1 MENNPN
7 CLFSNFYGNYRKLFI
22 REFLWKIPQTV
33 YSRILMNNAANC
45 LFSHFDGKCRKL
57 FIREF
62 WWIILQTVYSQTL
75 MEKNCKLFILAFW
88 WKMSQNVNSR
98 VWNGGVESHGTN
110 DATRQLL
117 HCRLENIKLLQSRL
131 DNLILNIFNDVYGLD
146 KRTRE
151 MRDSSKIKKQG
162 VKIENII
169 FDFVNFEFKEK

>member
-1 MENNPN
+1 MENTAS
-7 CLFSNFYGNYRKLFI
+7 CLFANFYRK
-22 REFLWKIPQTV
+22 
-33 YSRILMNNAANC
+33 Y
-45 LFSHFDGKCRKL
+45 RKL

-162 VKIENII
+162 VNIENW
-169 FDFVNFEFKEK
+169 FC

>member
-7 CLFSNFYGNYRKLFI
+7 CLFSNFYGKYRKLFI

-57 FIREF
+57 FIREI

-131 DNLILNIFNDVYGLD
+131 DNLIVHIFNIVFGLD
-146 KRTRE
+146 KRPLGRWC
-151 MRDSSKIKKQG
+151 RFHPKSRRK
-162 VKIENII
+162 V
-169 FDFVNFEFKEK
+169 